1 MNRSVLALS
10 FLIATAT
17 AAQAHVGHVA
27 ENGAGH
33 THWLAIGA
41 AVSALVLAAV
51 LIRRRARKLRL
62 AAQ

>member
-10 FLIATAT
+10 FLIATVS

-41 AVSALVLAAV
+41 AIAALALAAV
-51 LIRRRARKLRL
+51 LFRRARKLRL